1 MSRMN
6 SKDTM
11 AVAKEATKCPSC
23 MSDVPAK
30 AYSCPSCGT
39 VLQLL
44 RGEHKDPGQTLRD
57 LNKFIWIGLI
67 FLLLLIP
74 LGMCI
79 RPG

>member
-1 MSRMN
+1 MN
-6 SKDTM
+6 SKD
-11 AVAKEATKCPSC
+11 AVAVPQEATKCPSC

-30 AYSCPSCGT
+30 AYSCSSCGT
-39 VLQLL
+39 VLQLF
-44 RGEHKDPGQTLRD
+44 RGEQKGPGKTLRY
-57 LNKFIWIGLI
+57 LNKFIWVGQI

>member
-1 MSRMN
+1 MN
-6 SKDTM
+6 SEE
-11 AVAKEATKCPSC
+11 AVAVPQEATKCPSC
-23 MSDVPAK
+23 KSYVPAK

-39 VLQLL
+39 VLRLL
-44 RGEHKDPGQTLRD
+44 RAEQKGPGQTLRD
-57 LNKFIWIGLI
+57 LNKFIWVGLI